1 MSKHPTAPKMNGKD
15 RELLDIVATAKWIT
29 HSQLFEMASISR
41 IEDNRKVFEWRVR
54 RLSQCGLLKKR
65 RPAFLDRRIL
75 YSFTGHGVC
84 ALEVL
89 GVHPV
94 AFMYD
99 RGDEDVKHQIPH
111 SLEVNRVRIALMRSG
126 TLIRWMPES
135 TLRVLYRAGQRNYA
149 KIYDAVATVML
160 DGEICEIGLEYER
173 SLKAVERYREA
184 ASRIEDEHRVDAV
197 VYLCPS
203 NNTFTTISDVF
214 FRSHKTVLVA
224 MMEEFVRDPLDGHA
238 ELRMLAT
245 SLRQELRKTRDQPS
259 GRHFGTIIPSR
270 ACGAQ

>member
-1 MSKHPTAPKMNGKD
+1 
-15 RELLDIVATAKWIT
+15 
-29 HSQLFEMASISR
+29 
-41 IEDNRKVFEWRVR
+41 
-54 RLSQCGLLKKR
+54 
-65 RPAFLDRRIL
+65 
-75 YSFTGHGVC
+75 
-84 ALEVL
+84 LEVL

-245 SLRQELRKTRDQPS
+245 SLRQELRQTRDQPS
-259 GRHFGTIIPSR
+259 RRHFGTIIPSR
-270 ACGAQ
+270 ASGAQ